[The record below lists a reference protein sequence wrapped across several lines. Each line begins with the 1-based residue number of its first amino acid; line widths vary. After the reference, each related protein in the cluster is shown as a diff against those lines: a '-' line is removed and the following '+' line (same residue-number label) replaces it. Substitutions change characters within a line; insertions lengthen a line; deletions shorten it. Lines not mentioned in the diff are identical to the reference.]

1 MLRSRSS
8 WYQSKGMLLFKFI
21 AALKK
26 TMASSISRFGLQGMT
41 DLKFKKQ
48 GGSLT
53 LNLIWIK
60 RGILVVVGAFTYI
73 FCLHVYLANAL
84 SSCSND
90 DPAADY

>member
-26 TMASSISRFGLQGMT
+26 TMASSVSWLGLQGMT

-60 RGILVVVGAFTYI
+60 QGILVVVGAFTCI

-90 DPAADY
+90 DHGADY